1 MPAID
6 TDFPMQ
12 TPTARRPLLGL
23 TILAVEDSL
32 YTCETIRLICLRS
45 GARVRR
51 ADCLR
56 SARRH
61 LQVYRPSVVIV
72 DMGLPDG
79 SGVDLIAEL
88 AEATPRISGLLGL
101 SGDPETEAHARQ
113 AGADGFLTK
122 PMASLA
128 EFQQAVL
135 AVLPEA
141 QQPLG
146 PRILYD
152 DTVIPDRM
160 AYRDDMTH
168 AGSLLE
174 EDSDGQILDYVAQFL
189 RGVARSAED
198 HVLAEAAQDLATH
211 RTQGRNSAE
220 VITRVRRL
228 VQERITAQIA
238 L

>member
-1 MPAID
+1 MPD
-6 TDFPMQ
+6 LDPPFPIYA
-12 TPTARRPLLGL
+12 PTARRPLLGL

-32 YTCETIRLICLRS
+32 FACETIRLMCLRS
-45 GARVRR
+45 GARGRR

-79 SGVDLIAEL
+79 SGVELIAEL
-88 AEATPRISGLLGL
+88 AVSTPRVSGLLGL
-101 SGDPETEAHARQ
+101 SGDPETEAEARA

-135 AVLPEA
+135 EVLPRA
-141 QQPLG
+141 QRPSG
-146 PRILYD
+146 PRVLCN

-160 AYRDDMTH
+160 AYRDDMNH
-168 AGSLLE
+168 AAALLDDNRE
-174 EDSDGQILDYVAQFL
+174 GPVLDYITQFL
-189 RGVARSAED
+189 RGVAHSAQD
-198 HVLAEAAQDLATH
+198 TVLADAAQDLAAQ
-211 RTQGRNSAE
+211 RARGGNSADA
-220 VITRVRRL
+220 VARIIGL
-228 VQERITAQIA
+228 VQERTRNRVAI
-238 L
+238 

>member
-1 MPAID
+1 MPDID
-6 TDFPMQ
+6 TDFPMHA
-12 TPTARRPLLGL
+12 PTARRPLLGL

-61 LQVYRPSVVIV
+61 LKVYRPSVVIV

-88 AEATPRISGLLGL
+88 ADASPRVSGLLGL

-141 QQPLG
+141 QQPRR

-152 DTVIPDRM
+152 DTVVPDRM
-160 AYRDDMTH
+160 AYRDDMNH
-168 AGSLLE
+168 AATLLE
-174 EDSDGQILDYVAQFL
+174 EDADGQILDYVAQFL

-198 HVLAEAAQDLATH
+198 NVLAEAAHDLAT
-211 RTQGRNSAE
+211 RRSQGRNSAKAVAR
-220 VITRVRRL
+220 VIAL
-228 VQERITAQIA
+228 VQERIRTQVAI
-238 L
+238 